1 VWLSRGCRSTGRE
14 QRRRES
20 FYRNKKNQV
29 ILNERAKKKNGKNKI
44 KMGVESGTDLRL
56 ALPSSTYLV
65 RISANPLMSWL
76 NDSRSITRQLT
87 PSGSSAMM
95 LAVLMSSLRYYDY
108 DDDSNNNKRRKKK
121 KQVIIYGLLLS
132 LGI

>member
-1 VWLSRGCRSTGRE
+1 
-14 QRRRES
+14 
-20 FYRNKKNQV
+20 
-29 ILNERAKKKNGKNKI
+29 
-44 KMGVESGTDLRL
+44 MGVESGTDLRL

-108 DDDSNNNKRRKKK
+108 DDDSNNNKRKKET
-121 KQVIIYGLLLS
+121 VIIYGLLLS